1 MAEQER
7 TPKVLIVDDD
17 PRLRDLLRR
26 YLGDN
31 GFSVSVADGAPAM
44 NRIWMR
50 ERFDALILDLML
62 PGEDGLQILRR
73 LRASKDMTPVL
84 MLTARGEDVDRI
96 VGLELG
102 ADDYIAKPFNPR
114 ELLARIHAVLRRR
127 PRADEPG
134 APSLDKEVVVF
145 GEFELDLG
153 RRELRKNG
161 ETVSLTT
168 GEFAVLK
175 AFARHPRVPLS
186 RDKLMEMAR
195 GREYEAFDRSL
206 DVQVSRLR
214 NPIRASRATCRR
226 FGDWA
231 TSSFRT
237 ILRTPTRPD
246 FRLRSIRGCL
256 RNSLEAAFFALC
268 RGYNAQTL
276 FLIFDRQLSAV
287 PLKWPPPITPAPP
300 ICFGAPSFS

>member
-102 ADDYIAKPFNPR
+102 ADDYIAKHVNCLHASTPYFAVDRAPTNPER
-114 ELLARIHAVLRRR
+114 LPLKKKWWCSATLNSTSADANCAKMANLCRSRR
-127 PRADEPG
+127 
-134 APSLDKEVVVF
+134 
-145 GEFELDLG
+145 
-153 RRELRKNG
+153 
-161 ETVSLTT
+161 VSLQ
-168 GEFAVLK
+168 F
-175 AFARHPRVPLS
+175 
-186 RDKLMEMAR
+186 
-195 GREYEAFDRSL
+195 
-206 DVQVSRLR
+206 
-214 NPIRASRATCRR
+214 
-226 FGDWA
+226 
-231 TSSFRT
+231 
-237 ILRTPTRPD
+237 
-246 FRLRSIRGCL
+246 
-256 RNSLEAAFFALC
+256 
-268 RGYNAQTL
+268 
-276 FLIFDRQLSAV
+276 
-287 PLKWPPPITPAPP
+287 
-300 ICFGAPSFS
+300 